1 MQKLLLLILI
11 GIVVYYFF
19 KWRKPSSANK
29 ETKKTNNDTHPGE
42 DVHYNETGNS
52 SGNKQGSSYGKWL
65 GGGIGW
71 AFGGPIGGI
80 LGFVFGKMYDDM
92 SKGKFEYGQSP
103 SSDFNMSLLVLTAAV
118 MKADGIV
125 KRSELDYVKKFL
137 HANFG
142 NKAPQYIKLLGEL
155 IKQDIEVGEVSRQVS
170 RYMDQ
175 AARLQ
180 LLHYLFGIALADGT
194 VDKSEVDLISVIAS
208 NMGIGNADFES
219 IKAMFVKD
227 SGAAYKVLQITQDAT
242 DDEVKKAF
250 REMAKKYHPD
260 RVASLGDDIRKAA
273 ERKFQ
278 KVNEA
283 YETIK
288 HERGMK

>member
-29 ETKKTNNDTHPGE
+29 ETKKTNNGTQSGE
-42 DVHYNETGNS
+42 DVHYNKTGNS

-227 SGAAYKVLQITQDAT
+227 SGAAYKVLQISQDAT

>member
-1 MQKLLLLILI
+1 MQKFLLLILI

-29 ETKKTNNDTHPGE
+29 NTTNPGSNQSR
-42 DVHYNETGNS
+42 DNVSHNEPGNS

-118 MKADGIV
+118 MKADGTV

-142 NKAPQYIKLLGEL
+142 NNAPQYIKLLGEL

-227 SGAAYKVLQITQDAT
+227 SGAAYKVLQISPDAT

-273 ERKFQ
+273 EKKFQ